1 MPGALS
7 RILTDSSN
15 SHWTDTML
23 RCVLA
28 ASVIACAPLAAL
40 LSPAEVSAQMLFQ
53 RAFPPE
59 ALRGEMTFG
68 AVPPEA
74 QLNGAATRLAPGA
87 RIRGQNNMLVMSGTL
102 MGQTFIVHYTRDLL
116 GQPKDI
122 WLLRPDELER
132 TPWPTT
138 AEESK
143 TWVFDPAKQT
153 WAKP

>member
-1 MPGALS
+1 
-7 RILTDSSN
+7 
-15 SHWTDTML
+15 ML
-23 RCVLA
+23 RCALA
-28 ASVIACAPLAAL
+28 AFLIACPPLAAL
-40 LSPAEVSAQMLFQ
+40 LLPTEASAQMLFN

-68 AVPPEA
+68 AIPPEI

-122 WLLRPDELER
+122 WLLRADEVSR

-138 AEESK
+138 LDESK
-143 TWVFDPAKQT
+143 TWSFDTATQT
-153 WAKP
+153 WTKP